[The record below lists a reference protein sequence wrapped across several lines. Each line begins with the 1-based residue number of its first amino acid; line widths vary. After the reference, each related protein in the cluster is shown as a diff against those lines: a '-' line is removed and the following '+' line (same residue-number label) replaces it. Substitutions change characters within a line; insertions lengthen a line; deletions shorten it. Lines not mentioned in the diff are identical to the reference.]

1 MSGKRR
7 SAVTFL
13 IALGI
18 LVVILGG
25 FAALL
30 VVLRPSPAVIASCS
44 AGTYVMDPVQAENA
58 AVIASVAQQRN
69 LPPRAVTVAIA
80 VAMQESRLRNL
91 DHGDRDSLGLFQQR
105 PSQGWGPPEQVQDP
119 VYAAGK
125 FFSHLVKVKG
135 WEDLA
140 VTVAGQ
146 QVQRSGRPNAYAQWE
161 PRATAMS
168 RALTGQVPAGMAC
181 HYAKSDIA
189 VPAGGP
195 ATTMGGGAAQA
206 PGGPPLRG

>member
-1 MSGKRR
+1 MPGKRR

-18 LVVILGG
+18 LVLILGG
-25 FAALL
+25 FAAVLL
-30 VVLRPSPAVIASCS
+30 MLRPAPAVIASCS
-44 AGTYVMDPVQAENA
+44 AGTYQMDPVQAENA
-58 AVIASVAQQRN
+58 AVIAAVAHKRD
-69 LPPRAVTVAIA
+69 LPPHAVTVAIA

-105 PSQGWGPPEQVQDP
+105 PSQGWGTPEQVQDP

-168 RALTGQVPAGMAC
+168 RALAG
-181 HYAKSDIA
+181 
-189 VPAGGP
+189 
-195 ATTMGGGAAQA
+195 
-206 PGGPPLRG
+206 